1 MRDFIEND
9 AGLLVPAP
17 AKLLMGGVFHAELIR
32 DGRLIDEF
40 EFKNTVVNEGLNST
54 LNVVFNAASQITSWY
69 IGLFQGNYTPVASDT
84 AATIAANSTEC
95 SAYTAG
101 VRQNF
106 TVVASTAQTTTNA
119 ASKASF
125 TFNAG
130 QTIYG
135 AFLVS
140 TATINGTTGTLMS
153 AARFSTSRVVA
164 SGDQL
169 LLTYA
174 FAAASST

>member
-1 MRDFIEND
+1 MRDFIENA

-32 DGRLIDEF
+32 DGRPIDEWDF
-40 EFKNTVVNEGLNST
+40 ENTVVNEGLNST
-54 LNVVFNAASQITSWY
+54 LNVVFNAASQITNWY
-69 IGLFQGNYTPVASDT
+69 VGLFQGNYTPVPGDT

-101 VRQNF
+101 VRQPF
-106 TVVASTAQTTTNA
+106 ITATSIAQTITNA
-119 ASKASF
+119 VSKASF
-125 TFNAG
+125 TFSAG

-135 AFLVS
+135 AFLAS
-140 TATINGTTGTLMS
+140 TATINGATGTLMS
-153 AARFSTSRVVA
+153 AARFATSRVVA

-169 LLTYA
+169 LLTYS

>member
-1 MRDFIEND
+1 MRDFIQND
-9 AGLLVPAP
+9 AGLLVPANQ
-17 AKLLMGGVFHAELIR
+17 LLMGGSFHAELIR
-32 DGRLIDEF
+32 DGKIIDEF
-40 EFKNTVVNEGLNST
+40 DFDNIVVNEGLNSA
-54 LNVVFNAASQITSWY
+54 LNVVFNGASPITSWY
-69 IGLFQGNYTPVASDT
+69 VGLFQGNYTPVSSDT

-106 TVVASTAQTTTNA
+106 VTVASTAQLITNT
-119 ASKASF
+119 ASRASF
-125 TFNAG
+125 TFNSA

-135 AFLVS
+135 AFLAS
-140 TATINGTTGTLMS
+140 TATINGTTGVLMS
-153 AARFSTSRVVA
+153 AARFATQRVVA

-174 FAAASST
+174 FAASSS